1 MKIFK
6 IFGILIAAIIALII
20 ILGIF
25 APGDYVAERKMTID
39 APKELVFHHV
49 QYWRNWQAWSP
60 WAEQDPSMK
69 ITINGTDGEIGSGY
83 SWVGDPEKTGKG
95 EMKTT
100 GITANSEHL
109 YHLHFMEPYDNSA
122 DGWIRVKTVDGNKT
136 EAAWGFQGEM
146 PFPFNITLLF
156 VNMEEMMTPDF
167 DRGLTLLKEIS
178 EKEFNLI
185 KGYNVEVVDYPA
197 TIFASIRRETELAKL
212 QPFFAQSF
220 GEITSA
226 MGKNRARSKGMPCAL
241 YYQWDEQHG
250 KTDVAAAIPV
260 NRKFDA
266 ESVSI
271 IEFPENKAYKV
282 NYYGP
287 YESLGA
293 AHMALN
299 VYFAQNGLEMA
310 APIIEQYAT
319 DPGEEPDPA
328 KWLTV
333 IYYFAE

>member
-1 MKIFK
+1 MKILK
-6 IFGILIAAIIALII
+6 IIGIILAGVLAIII

-25 APGDYVAERKMTID
+25 APGEYIAERRATID

-95 EMKTT
+95 GMKTT
-100 GITANSEHL
+100 GIKANSEHL
-109 YHLHFMEPYDNSA
+109 YDLHFIEPYDNSA
-122 DGWIRVKTVDGNKT
+122 DGWMRVKTVDGSKT

-167 DRGLTLLKEIS
+167 DRGLTLLKDIS
-178 EKEFNLI
+178 EKEYNMI
-185 KGYNVEVVDYPA
+185 KKYNVEVVDYPA
-197 TIFASIRRETELAKL
+197 QTFAVIRQETEMVKL
-212 QPFFAQSF
+212 KEYFGQSYAS
-220 GEITSA
+220 ITSA
-226 MGKNRARSKGMPCAL
+226 MSNNRVKKRGMPCAL
-241 YYQWDEQHG
+241 YYKWDEQNG
-250 KTDVAAAIPV
+250 RTDVAAAIPV
-260 NRKFDA
+260 SKEFEA
-266 ESVSI
+266 ETVNI
-271 IEFPENKAYKV
+271 IAFPEKKAYKV

-287 YESLGA
+287 YDGLGA

-299 VYFAQNGLEMA
+299 VYFEQHGLEMA
-310 APIIEQYAT
+310 APIIEQYVT
-319 DPGEEPDPA
+319 DPGLESDPA